1 MLEMIQ
7 VKTMN
12 RADQIDLRYLA
23 VLACEFHAFARLLE
37 QRKAK

>member
-12 RADQIDLRYLA
+12 RADQIDLRYL
-23 VLACEFHAFARLLE
+23 LLYL
-37 QRKAK
+37 RVNSMLSPGF